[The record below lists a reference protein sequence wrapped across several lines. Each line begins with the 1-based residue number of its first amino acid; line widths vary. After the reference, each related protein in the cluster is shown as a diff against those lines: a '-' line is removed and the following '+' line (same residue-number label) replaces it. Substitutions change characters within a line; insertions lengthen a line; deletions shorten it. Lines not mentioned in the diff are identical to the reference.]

1 MRGRQRGFSLLEL
14 LVALFVIVLVT
25 SLVSL
30 NLGSGGRDIELEAR
44 VRNLAD
50 VAAYAL
56 DEAQL
61 TGRDYGLLL
70 GQEVVEGETLYRYA
84 WRERYVDGWRP
95 PASGKDVFAEQV
107 LPAGFELQL
116 ELEDSVFRERELAGD
131 EDGVRDEDEQE
142 RPQVVLYA
150 SGETTVGLIDVR
162 RRDNGELLWR
172 VQWDL
177 LGRFSV
183 LPRGEELEDSPGES
197 LEE

>member
-1 MRGRQRGFSLLEL
+1 MRGEQRGFSLLEL

-70 GQEVVEGETLYRYA
+70 GQEVVEGETLYRYS
-84 WRERYVDGWRP
+84 WRERHADGWRP

-107 LPAGFELQL
+107 LPAGFDLQL

-142 RPQVVLYA
+142 SPQVVLYA

-162 RRDNGELLWR
+162 RRDDGELLWR